1 MDKNRIDKDAERE
14 AKALYK
20 QGRYRR
26 DKRINMRDDYNTV
39 KFNKLFGRR

>member
-20 QGRYRR
+20 QRRYRR
-26 DKRINMRDDYNTV
+26 DKRINMRGDYNADR
-39 KFNKLFGRR
+39 FNRLFKRG